1 MTRWEF
7 FKLFYY
13 DIVTDFFIFP
23 ERFWVDLNQHA
34 HFQGLYCRLLNDR
47 LTSKFDK
54 FSKNS
59 LWQWPVMTKLTLTS
73 SFIWSLVAKSTD
85 RPLLNAKLHHTILKI
100 NVKFRWSLIIHNFRQ
115 FEFPRRLTN
124 FRNWSKNRSFFKE
137 SYHGRTYLGL
147 QKSSW
152 NKFFTKK
159 TQNNRLWVENPIDPF
174 SSPFFNLS

>member
-1 MTRWEF
+1 MRIF
-7 FKLFYY
+7 QA
-13 DIVTDFFIFP
+13 FFIM
-23 ERFWVDLNQHA
+23 
-34 HFQGLYCRLLNDR
+34 
-47 LTSKFDK
+47 T
-54 FSKNS
+54 
-59 LWQWPVMTKLTLTS
+59 LWQIFLFFQKDFESIWINTPIFKVFIVDCWTTVWRQSSIDSLKIRFDNGPCHVMNKLTLTS

-85 RPLLNAKLHHTILKI
+85 RPLLNAKLHHTILKM

-159 TQNNRLWVENPIDPF
+159 NTE
-174 SSPFFNLS
+174 